1 MYFLFFS
8 GRTRLFN
15 PSLYNMV
22 MSSSPSETKRF
33 QRQQKR
39 YSPPPP
45 KLTFMSSKKSFGQNN
60 NNVFLTLF
68 KTNTFARERV
78 HLLVE
83 LQAWWM

>member
-60 NNVFLTLF
+60 NNVF
-68 KTNTFARERV
+68 
-78 HLLVE
+78 
-83 LQAWWM
+83 